1 MWRFF
6 TTREHFLWAWVGGI
20 TILASIWATVQID
33 VQINRLFGSIYD
45 GLAKALSA
53 PNAITEEEF
62 YSPFFEFAGYA
73 AVYVVLAVL
82 FNGFLVNHYCFR
94 WRKSITEYYHQN
106 WEKAHMIEGASQ
118 RCQEDCHRASR
129 LLSALGISMIESILT
144 LIAFTPILWE
154 LSANVKYIPIIG
166 EIDRGLMWA
175 CLIMAIIGTGVLSL
189 VGAKLPG
196 VEFNIQKEEA
206 AYRKQLVK
214 AEDDLDE
221 IKYHKFED
229 LFENVRKIHYFSY
242 LKYAYFN
249 ISKFSFLQAMVI
261 FPYLIMGPTII
272 SAGITLG
279 VVSQTVRAF
288 GKVSESMQ
296 YIIRGWLEIVEL
308 ISVYKR
314 LRGFEK
320 KFLENR
326 EVANV

>member
-1 MWRFF
+1 M
-6 TTREHFLWAWVGGI
+6 
-20 TILASIWATVQID
+20 
-33 VQINRLFGSIYD
+33 
-45 GLAKALSA
+45 
-53 PNAITEEEF
+53 
-62 YSPFFEFAGYA
+62 
-73 AVYVVLAVL
+73 
-82 FNGFLVNHYCFR
+82 LV
-94 WRKSITEYYHQN
+94 
-106 WEKAHMIEGASQ
+106 
-118 RCQEDCHRASR
+118 
-129 LLSALGISMIESILT
+129 
-144 LIAFTPILWE
+144 AFIPILWE
-154 LSANVKYIPIIG
+154 LSENVKYIPIIG

-175 CLIMAIIGTGVLSL
+175 CLLMAIIGTGLLSL
-189 VGAKLPG
+189 VGRKLPG
-196 VEFNIQKEEA
+196 IEFDIQKEEA

-214 AEDDLDE
+214 AEDNLNE
-221 IKYHKFED
+221 IDHQKFD
-229 LFENVRKIHYFSY
+229 SLFENVRKIHYFSY
-242 LKYAYFN
+242 LHYFYFS

>member
-1 MWRFF
+1 MWHFF
-6 TTREHFLWAWVGGI
+6 TTRENFLWAWVGGI

-33 VQINRLFGSIYD
+33 VQINKIFGSLYD
-45 GLAKALSA
+45 TLQKALTK
-53 PNAITEEEF
+53 PNAVTEAEF
-62 YSPFFEFAGYA
+62 YAPFFEFAGYA
-73 AVYVVLAVL
+73 ALYVVLAVL

-118 RCQEDCHRASR
+118 RCQEDCYRASR
-129 LLSALGISMIESILT
+129 LFSSLGISMIESILT
-144 LIAFTPILWE
+144 LIAFIPILWE
-154 LSANVKYIPIIG
+154 LSANVKYIPLIG

-175 CLIMAIIGTGVLSL
+175 CLMMAIIGTGLLSL

-196 VEFNIQKEEA
+196 IEFNIQKEEA

-214 AEDDLDE
+214 AEDDLEE
-221 IKYHKFED
+221 INYQKFES
-229 LFENVRKIHYFSY
+229 LFENVKKIHYFSFLHY
-242 LKYAYFN
+242 MYFS
-249 ISKFSFLQAMVI
+249 ISKLSFLQGMVI

-326 EVANV
+326 QVANV